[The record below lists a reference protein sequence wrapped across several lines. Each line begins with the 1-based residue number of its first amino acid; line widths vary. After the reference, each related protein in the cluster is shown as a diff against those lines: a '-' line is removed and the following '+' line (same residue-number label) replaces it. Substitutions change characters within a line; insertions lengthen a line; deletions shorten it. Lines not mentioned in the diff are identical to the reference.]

1 MPSKS
6 SSQPSPNDPR
16 EDNATVYSEDQ
27 ELEQALAEAETMLAD
42 LKERYA
48 QIQRDQ
54 QRQIELKNRIED
66 VVPQLRQTRS
76 QQLKAELK
84 DLKAELETIELNL
97 ESRLFTWGS
106 LKEPFWQAV
115 RFGGL
120 GVILG
125 WVLKS
130 WAGG

>member
-6 SSQPSPNDPR
+6 SSQPSPRDPG
-16 EDNATVYSEDQ
+16 DHNATFDSEDL
-27 ELEQALAEAETMLAD
+27 ELEQALAEVEGILAN

-48 QIQRDQ
+48 QIQQDK
-54 QRQIELKNRIED
+54 QRKIELKNRIED
-66 VVPQLRQTRS
+66 VIPQLHQTRS
-76 QQLKAELK
+76 QELK
-84 DLKAELETIELNL
+84 EELKQIKAELETIELNL
-97 ESRLFTWGS
+97 ESRLFGWGS

-125 WVLKS
+125 WILNS
-130 WAGG
+130 FAGG